1 MTKIAESRATFGNC
15 WNAIHRPSGEY
26 SGSAARVSME
36 NVVSSCSPAPSGLIL
51 QMFVQHCPNEAC
63 SNTRCLPFG
72 DHDGSPLNPP
82 RWVIC
87 WTSLPSDLMVKISTA
102 RVRSESKAIRLP
114 SGDQSEILLF
124 APAAAVT
131 CLTSLP
137 SDFIV

>member
-1 MTKIAESRATFGNC
+1 MTKIAEGGAPFGNC

-26 SGSAARVSME
+26 SGSAVRVSIE
-36 NVVSSCSPAPSGLIL
+36 NVVSLCGPAPSGLIL

-72 DHDGSPLNPP
+72 DHDGSPLNPW
-82 RWVIC
+82 RSVIC

-102 RVRSESKAIRLP
+102 PVRSESKAIRLP
-114 SGDQSEILLF
+114 SGDQSEITLL
-124 APAAAVT
+124 PAAAVS

-137 SDFIV
+137 SEFIV